1 MRDGCGL
8 PADGE
13 LVGAVDG
20 EYVVGVTDGLEGE
33 YVGATDGPDGVYVG
47 EVDGELVAF
56 TITVP
61 DEKADP
67 PK

>member
-1 MRDGCGL
+1 M
-8 PADGE
+8 
-13 LVGAVDG
+13 VGIP
-20 EYVVGVTDGLEGE
+20 DGLEGE
-33 YVGATDGPDGVYVG
+33 YVGATDGPDGVCVG

-61 DEKADP
+61 GEKADP

>member
-1 MRDGCGL
+1 M
-8 PADGE
+8 
-13 LVGAVDG
+13 GAVEG
-20 EYVVGVTDGLEGE
+20 EGVVGVIDGLEGV

-47 EVDGELVAF
+47 AVDGELVAF

-61 DEKADP
+61 DQKADC